1 MTRPANNVKRALGVD
16 IDLPQSPGKNVNA
29 LNAPTVIRR
38 LLACRMVLRSD
49 MRVLR
54 YTRCAFVGGVCVL
67 AASAAVAQ
75 TNSKIQSADANALT
89 LRLGQATR
97 APEGLTTGYPSKPIR
112 IFTTEVGGA
121 SDLPARLIAKELQA
135 SLGQPVV
142 VENRAIIGVEL
153 VAQAA
158 ADGHTLLH
166 YTSPLW
172 IIPLFRSNVSWDV
185 NRDFTPVGLTVV
197 TPNVLVVHP
206 SLPVKSVKDL
216 IVLAKARPGDL
227 NYGTSSTG
235 SSNHLAGELFKS
247 MAGVKIVRVAYKGGG
262 SSLNALIAGELQL
275 AFPSAGSAM
284 GHVKAGKL
292 RGLAVTSVEPSA
304 LTPGLPTVAAS
315 GLPGYESISYT
326 GMFAPAKTPAPLVN
340 RLSQEI
346 AHGLRL
352 PAVKERL
359 FNVGSEVIASS
370 PAEAAATIRSETERI
385 RKLINDAGLREN

>member
-1 MTRPANNVKRALGVD
+1 VQERCVSDRHIVRYAGRASIVGICVFGV
-16 IDLPQSPGKNVNA
+16 SA
-29 LNAPTVIRR
+29 
-38 LLACRMVLRSD
+38 
-49 MRVLR
+49 
-54 YTRCAFVGGVCVL
+54 VL
-67 AASAAVAQ
+67 AQ
-75 TNSKIQSADANALT
+75 TPSTSIRVDVDAFP
-89 LRLGQATR
+89 LRLAQGERTR
-97 APEGLTTGYPSKPIR
+97 ASEASVQGYPSKPIR

-135 SLGQPVV
+135 SLGQPVL

-158 ADGHTLLH
+158 GDGHTLLH

-185 NRDFTPVGLTVV
+185 NRDFTPIGLTVV

-206 SLPVKSVKDL
+206 SLPVKSVKEL

-227 NYGTSSTG
+227 NYGSSSTG

-247 MAGVKIVRVAYKGGG
+247 MAGVKIVRIAYKGGG

-292 RGLAVTSVEPSA
+292 RALAVTSAEPSA

-326 GMFAPAKTPAPLVN
+326 GMFAPAKTPAALVN
-340 RLSQEI
+340 RLSQEV
-346 AHGLRL
+346 AQGLRV